1 MYLKLGKIGTWL
13 KTFSLWYVCPGHTQV
28 VRERFVSLSYFSLTG
43 DLSEKLRSYDKG
55 RGCEENAK
63 KMFRLN

>member
-1 MYLKLGKIGTWL
+1 M
-13 KTFSLWYVCPGHTQV
+13 